1 MTKRYWTT
9 ERLAQLK
16 IYWEAGAPAR
26 ELARHFPGHT
36 WRALQNQARK
46 IGAVRP
52 AKRVLLRPKII
63 QYMKRNKGV
72 SLVQTAHDLNLTSEQ
87 VRRVFQALRREKLI
101 HIAGFHHVA
110 PLFVYGPGQDITRK
124 QWAAYCAHHANARI
138 VAIRQ
143 TNEAA
148 WPTIR
153 ITKAAEQRSSVT
165 RDPLTAAF
173 FGQPH

>member
-16 IYWEAGAPAR
+16 IYWEAGAPAM
-26 ELARHFPGHT
+26 ELARRFPGHT
-36 WRALQNQARK
+36 WRALQDQARK

-72 SLVQTAHDLNLTSEQ
+72 SIVQTAHDLNLTSDQ

-101 HIAGFHHVA
+101 HIAGFHHA
-110 PLFVYGPGQDITRK
+110 AALFVYGPGQDITRK
-124 QWAAYCAHHANARI
+124 QWAMYCAHNANARI
-138 VAIRQ
+138 VESLQ
-143 TNEAA
+143 SSEAA

-153 ITKAAEQRSSVT
+153 ITKANEQRCSVA

-173 FGQPH
+173 FGQTP